1 MARRPGQGAR
11 ASAPPLNFIF
21 KAFKLKTKPRIR
33 EVYEMIKKLEIS
45 AKLAQ
50 DFKIESQ
57 IRDHHVVVDQPP
69 AGGGNNEGPSPLEF
83 ACLSLAA
90 CVITIGQI
98 IARQRRINLKGIESR
113 VEAEI
118 DPDVYMGKN
127 RDNRPGFIS
136 YKVFTKIDAD
146 LSLGEK
152 TKFLEEIDSRCPI
165 SENLQHI
172 TPVQM
177 ELEE

>member
-1 MARRPGQGAR
+1 
-11 ASAPPLNFIF
+11 
-21 KAFKLKTKPRIR
+21 
-33 EVYEMIKKLEIS
+33 MIKKLEIS
-45 AKLAQ
+45 AKLVQ
-50 DFKIESQ
+50 DFKIVSK
-57 IRDHHVVVDQPP
+57 IRDHEVIVDQPP
-69 AGGGNNEGPSPLEF
+69 LGGGKNEGPSPLEF

-98 IARQRRINLKGIESR
+98 IARQKRINLRCIEAR

-127 RDNRPGFIS
+127 KDNRPGFVS

-146 LSLGEK
+146 LSLDEK
-152 TKFLEEIDSRCPI
+152 RKFLEEIDNRCPI
-165 SENLQHI
+165 SENLQNI
-172 TPVQM
+172 TPVKL